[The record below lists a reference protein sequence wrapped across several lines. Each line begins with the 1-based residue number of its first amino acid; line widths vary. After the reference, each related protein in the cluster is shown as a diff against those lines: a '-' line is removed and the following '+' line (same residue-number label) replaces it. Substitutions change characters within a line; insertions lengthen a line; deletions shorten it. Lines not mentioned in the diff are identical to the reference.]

1 MRRSPWHCFEFYQC
15 LLAEGSPSPGA
26 ECGVLLQRL
35 EAERLS
41 KEKQLSVQTLQER
54 HPGCAAALAGRG
66 CLQQDM
72 TLPSLIQAPCNG
84 LPYPPSAAGE
94 GKAAARCLQAWCA
107 EDSSS
112 GLPDCINALNPMRSR
127 RHCRW
132 TLKCS
137 VPQRACGLDPVRA
150 DYDFDE
156 LLCSCLAGPRGSG
169 VQSTA
174 DDTIPR
180 MDMLARPGTK
190 LSEGWIQVR
199 IFRLPK

>member
-1 MRRSPWHCFEFYQC
+1 MFAWGSSIVVRWASEPASLMGEGNRGGVGRGSRAGRHSTLQGTAVCAARHGTASSFTYC
-15 LLAEGSPSPGA
+15 LPAAGSPSPGA

-54 HPGCAAALAGRG
+54 HPGCAAAFAGRG

-112 GLPDCINALNPMRSR
+112 GLPDCINAPHVTP

-132 TLKCS
+132 ALKCHN
-137 VPQRACGLDPVRA
+137 GLAVWA
-150 DYDFDE
+150 
-156 LLCSCLAGPRGSG
+156 
-169 VQSTA
+169 Q
-174 DDTIPR
+174 
-180 MDMLARPGTK
+180 
-190 LSEGWIQVR
+190 
-199 IFRLPK
+199 

>member
-1 MRRSPWHCFEFYQC
+1 MHRSPWHCFEFYLC

-26 ECGVLLQRL
+26 ECGVLLQRF

-54 HPGCAAALAGRG
+54 HPGCAAAFAGRG

-132 TLKCS
+132 TLKC
-137 VPQRACGLDPVRA
+137 QCHNGLAVWTQCEPTMISTSFCVRVWQGL
-150 DYDFDE
+150 E
-156 LLCSCLAGPRGSG
+156 G
-169 VQSTA
+169 VESRVQPM
-174 DDTIPR
+174 IPFR
-180 MDMLARPGTK
+180 EWTCWPAQA
-190 LSEGWIQVR
+190 LS
-199 IFRLPK
+199 